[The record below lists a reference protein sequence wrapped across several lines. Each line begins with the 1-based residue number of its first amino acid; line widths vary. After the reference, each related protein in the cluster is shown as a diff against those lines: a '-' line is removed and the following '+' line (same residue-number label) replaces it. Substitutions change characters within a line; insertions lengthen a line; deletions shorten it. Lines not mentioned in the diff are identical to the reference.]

1 MVSVLFHGK
10 LNKYTGKP
18 LQVRLKPQSKDKTLD
33 EFCDQNAGVDACAET
48 PLSIVACVNRRAH

>member
-33 EFCDQNAGVDACAET
+33 EFCDQNAGAEACAER
-48 PLSIVACVNRRAH
+48 VNEE

>member
-1 MVSVLFHGK
+1 MGEVNIMVSVLFHGK

-33 EFCDQNAGVDACAET
+33 EFCDQNAGVDACTER
-48 PLSIVACVNRRAH
+48 VNEE

>member
-33 EFCDQNAGVDACAET
+33 EFCEENGTLEACEDR
-48 PLSIVACVNRRAH
+48 VNEG